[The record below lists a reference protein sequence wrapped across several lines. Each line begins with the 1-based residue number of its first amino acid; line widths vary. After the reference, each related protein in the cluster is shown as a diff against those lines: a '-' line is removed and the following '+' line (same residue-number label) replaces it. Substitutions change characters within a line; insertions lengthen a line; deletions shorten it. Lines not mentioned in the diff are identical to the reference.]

1 MKTAM
6 ETAIETTKDAMETI
20 DAMETEDAMET
31 DRRSTK

>member
-1 MKTAM
+1 MNAAI
-6 ETAIETTKDAMETI
+6 ETAIETTKDAMEMV